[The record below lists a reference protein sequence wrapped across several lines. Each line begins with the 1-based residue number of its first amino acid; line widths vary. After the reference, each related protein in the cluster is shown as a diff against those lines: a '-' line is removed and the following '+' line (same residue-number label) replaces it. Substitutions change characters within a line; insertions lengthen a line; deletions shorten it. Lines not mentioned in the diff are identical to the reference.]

1 MVEATISKWGN
12 SEGIRIPKEIR
23 DRIGLHEGSR
33 VSINVEGD
41 RIIITPPR
49 SHSTQVGRYSVP
61 NLRDLFAGYHGD
73 YQPTED
79 GFAAPVGKEEL

>member
-33 VSINVEGD
+33 VSIDVEGD

-49 SHSTQVGRYSVP
+49 SHSTQVGRYNAEIV
-61 NLRDLFAGYHGD
+61 GYLPQD
-73 YQPTED
+73 KPD
-79 GFAAPVGKEEL
+79 AAIEMIMACLI